1 MQYKYFH
8 ADNFEIRS
16 IQPDIIQ
23 DKSLDCDRQTVRE
36 VTGWKHDTLPAM
48 AIWND
53 VKGSH

>member
-36 VTGWKHDTLPAM
+36 VIGWKHDTLPAM
-48 AIWND
+48 AI
-53 VKGSH
+53 

>member
-1 MQYKYFH
+1 MQIILKYVQYNLALYK
-8 ADNFEIRS
+8 IKVL
-16 IQPDIIQ
+16 IVT
-23 DKSLDCDRQTVRE
+23 DRQTVRE